1 MAYLILFSMLFLH
14 LIADYNLQ
22 GILAQ
27 FKQKKWW
34 KENCP
39 QAQYKNDWMI
49 ALVEHSFMWSFLV
62 CLPLLGY
69 MGMTSGWNEAGW
81 LFSALVGF
89 NTVIHAMV
97 DNEKANKGSFNLI
110 EDQLVHFV
118 QIWVSW
124 MLLFH

>member
-22 GILAQ
+22 GVLAQ
-27 FKQKKWW
+27 FKQKRWW

-39 QAQYKNDWMI
+39 QTQYKNDWMI
-49 ALVEHSFMWSFLV
+49 ALVEHSFMWGFLV

-69 MGMTSGWNEAGW
+69 MGVTSGWNEAGW

-97 DNEKANKGSFNLI
+97 DNEKANKGTFNLI

-118 QIWVSW
+118 QIWASW
-124 MLLFH
+124 MLLFY